1 MMIPIVRSIYFLLI
15 SVHLIWTF
23 PTFLYAAELTED
35 YRLGAE
41 DVIQFTVY
49 DQADLSI
56 TVKVSPDGYIPFPL
70 LGRIKAEGFTGREL
84 EKDVEDKLL
93 SDYLKNPQVSILI
106 KEYRSRKIYVLGG
119 VANPGIYELTRTI
132 TLLEALS
139 RAGGLSNNAARHA
152 VISRSKRKDDE
163 TGTATEPLK
172 VDLKRLL
179 DEGDTSLNVSIH
191 DGDVIQIPNANSYFV
206 FGEVKSP
213 GLYSIDKDLTILQ
226 AITKAGGFT
235 KIAAPSRTKVIRG
248 KNGTEE
254 TIKVDISDIIKGDK
268 EKNIYIKADDIVVIP
283 ESFF

>member
-1 MMIPIVRSIYFLLI
+1 MMIPIARSIYFLLI
-15 SVHLIWTF
+15 SVYIISSL
-23 PTFLYAAELTED
+23 PTFLHAKELAED
-35 YRLGAE
+35 YRIGAE
-41 DVIQFTVY
+41 DVIQITVY
-49 DQADLSI
+49 DQPDLSI
-56 TVKVSPDGYIPFPL
+56 SVKVSPDGYIPFPL

-84 EKDVEDKLL
+84 EKEVEDKLL
-93 SDYLKNPQVSILI
+93 ADYLKNPQVSILI
-106 KEYRSRKIYVLGG
+106 KEYRSRKVYVLGG
-119 VANPGIYELTRTI
+119 VASPGIYELTGTI
-132 TLLEALS
+132 SLLEALS
-139 RAGGLSNNAARHA
+139 RAGGLNNNAARHA
-152 VISRSKRKDDE
+152 VISRSQKQYNE
-163 TGTATEPLK
+163 TGAVEEPLK

-191 DGDVIQIPNANSYFV
+191 DGDVIQIPSANSYFV

>member
-1 MMIPIVRSIYFLLI
+1 MTMARSIYLLFINIFTII
-15 SVHLIWTF
+15 SLAAL
-23 PTFLYAAELTED
+23 LYAGELTED
-35 YRLGAE
+35 YRIGAE
-41 DVIQFTVY
+41 DVIQITVY
-49 DQADLSI
+49 AQPDLSI

-70 LGRIKAEGFTGREL
+70 LGRIKADGFTGREL
-84 EKDVEDKLL
+84 EKDVEARLL
-93 SDYLKNPQVSILI
+93 SDYLNNPQVSILI

-119 VANPGIYELTRTI
+119 VAKPGMYELTKTI

-152 VISRSKRKDDE
+152 VISRSKKRPQNE
-163 TGTATEPLK
+163 TIEEPIK

-179 DEGDTSLNVSIH
+179 DEGDTSLNVNIH
-191 DGDVIQIPNANSYFV
+191 DGDVIQIPSTNSYFV

-213 GLYSIDKDLTILQ
+213 GLYAIDKDLTILQ
-226 AITKAGGFT
+226 AITRAGGFT

-268 EKNIYIKADDIVVIP
+268 EKDIYIKADDIVVIP

>member
-1 MMIPIVRSIYFLLI
+1 MTRSVYLFFLYICAIFLLP
-15 SVHLIWTF
+15 S
-23 PTFLYAAELTED
+23 FLYAGESTED
-35 YRLGAE
+35 YRIGAE
-41 DVIQFTVY
+41 DVIQITVY
-49 DQADLSI
+49 DQPDLSI

-70 LGRIKAEGFTGREL
+70 LGRIKVEGFTGREL
-84 EKDVEDKLL
+84 EKDVEKRLL
-93 SDYLKNPQVSILI
+93 QDYLNNPQVSILI

-119 VANPGIYELTRTI
+119 VVNPGMYELTKGI

-152 VISRSKRKDDE
+152 IISKPKKLHKNGALE
-163 TGTATEPLK
+163 EPLK

-179 DEGDTSLNVSIH
+179 DDGDTSLNVKIN
-191 DGDVIQIPNANSYFV
+191 DGDVIQIPSTNSYFV

-213 GLYSIDKDLTILQ
+213 GLYQIDKDITILQ
-226 AITKAGGFT
+226 AITRAGGFT

-268 EKNIYIKADDIVVIP
+268 EKDIFIMADDIVVIP

>member
-1 MMIPIVRSIYFLLI
+1 MPRSIYFLPIAI
-15 SVHLIWTF
+15 SMLLFFSTH
-23 PTFLYAAELTED
+23 LYAGELTED
-35 YRLGAE
+35 YRIGAE
-41 DVIQFTVY
+41 DVIQITVY
-49 DQADLSI
+49 DQPDLSI

-70 LGRIKAEGFTGREL
+70 LGRIKVGGYTGREL
-84 EKDVEDKLL
+84 EKEVENKLL
-93 SDYLKNPQVSILI
+93 TDYLKNPQVSILI

-119 VANPGIYELTRTI
+119 VANPGMYELTKAI

-139 RAGGLSNNAARHA
+139 RAGGLSNSAARHA
-152 VISRSKRKDDE
+152 VISRSKSRHDQ
-163 TGTATEPLK
+163 TGAVEEPLK

-179 DEGDTSLNVSIH
+179 DEGDTSLNVNIH
-191 DGDVIQIPNANSYFV
+191 DGDVIQIPSTNSYFV

-254 TIKVDISDIIKGDK
+254 TIKVDISDIIKGAK

>member
-1 MMIPIVRSIYFLLI
+1 
-15 SVHLIWTF
+15 
-23 PTFLYAAELTED
+23 LTED
-35 YRLGAE
+35 YRIGAE
-41 DVIQFTVY
+41 DVIQITVY
-49 DQADLSI
+49 DQPDLSI
-56 TVKVSPDGYIPFPL
+56 TVKVSPDGFIPFPL

-84 EKDVEDKLL
+84 EKNVEDRLL
-93 SDYLKNPQVSILI
+93 SDYLNNPQVSILI

-119 VANPGIYELTRTI
+119 VASPGIYELTKAI

-139 RAGGLSNNAARHA
+139 RAGGLTNNAARHA
-152 VISRSKRKDDE
+152 VISRSKKSDE
-163 TGTATEPLK
+163 NSSTEEPLK

-179 DEGDTSLNVSIH
+179 DEGDTSLNVNIH

-226 AITKAGGFT
+226 AITRAGGFT

-248 KNGTEE
+248 QNGTEE
-254 TIKVDISDIIKGDK
+254 TIKVDVSDIIKGQK
-268 EKNIYIKADDIVVIP
+268 EKDIYIKADDIVVIP

>member
-1 MMIPIVRSIYFLLI
+1 MIPMARSICFLLL
-15 SVHLIWTF
+15 SAYLIWTI

-35 YRLGAE
+35 YRIGAE
-41 DVIQFTVY
+41 DVIQVTVY
-49 DQADLSI
+49 DQADLSV
-56 TVKVSPDGYIPFPL
+56 TVKISPDGYIPFPL

-84 EKDVEDKLL
+84 EKDIEARLL
-93 SDYLKNPQVSILI
+93 SDYLNNPQVSILI

-119 VANPGIYELTRTI
+119 VANPGMYELTKAI

-152 VISRSKRKDDE
+152 VISRSKKLRENGVID
-163 TGTATEPLK
+163 EPLK

-179 DEGDTSLNVSIH
+179 DEGDISLNVNIH
-191 DGDVIQIPNANSYFV
+191 DGDVVQIPNANSYFV

-226 AITKAGGFT
+226 AVTRAGGFT

-248 KNGTEE
+248 KNGKEE

-268 EKNIYIKADDIVVIP
+268 EKDIYIKADDIVVIP

>member
-1 MMIPIVRSIYFLLI
+1 MARSIYLLLI
-15 SVHLIWTF
+15 NIFAIFSFTSLI
-23 PTFLYAAELTED
+23 YAGDLTED
-35 YRLGAE
+35 YRIGDE
-41 DVIQFTVY
+41 DVIQIKVY
-49 DQADLSI
+49 DQPDLSI

-70 LGRIKAEGFTGREL
+70 LGRIKAEGFTGRDL
-84 EKDVEDKLL
+84 EKDIEARLL
-93 SDYLKNPQVSILI
+93 ADYLNNPQVSILI

-119 VANPGIYELTRTI
+119 VASPGMYELTKDI

-152 VISRSKRKDDE
+152 VISKSKKRPQN
-163 TGTATEPLK
+163 GTIEEPLK
-172 VDLKRLL
+172 IDLKRLL

-191 DGDVIQIPNANSYFV
+191 DGDVVQIPNTNSYFV

-213 GLYSIDKDLTILQ
+213 GLYAIDKDLTILQ

-254 TIKVDISDIIKGDK
+254 TIEVDIPDIIKGDK
-268 EKNIYIKADDIVVIP
+268 EQDIYIKADDIVVIP

>member
-1 MMIPIVRSIYFLLI
+1 MARSICFFLL
-15 SVHLIWTF
+15 SVYVFFIL
-23 PTFLYAAELTED
+23 PTPLNAKEMSED
-35 YRLGAE
+35 YRIGAE
-41 DVIQFTVY
+41 DVIQIAVY
-49 DQADLSI
+49 GQADLSI
-56 TVKVSPDGYIPFPL
+56 TVKVSPDGFIPFPL

-84 EKDVEDKLL
+84 EEEVEKRLL
-93 SDYLKNPQVSILI
+93 LDYLNNPQVSILI
-106 KEYRSRKIYVLGG
+106 KEYRSRKVYVLGG
-119 VANPGIYELTRTI
+119 VSNPGIYELTKAI

-152 VISRSKRKDDE
+152 VISRSKKGNKNSTIE
-163 TGTATEPLK
+163 EPLK

-179 DEGDTSLNVSIH
+179 DEGDTSLNVNIH
-191 DGDVIQIPNANSYFV
+191 DGDVIQIPSANSYFV

-226 AITKAGGFT
+226 AIIRAGGFT

-254 TIKVDISDIIKGDK
+254 TIEVDISDIIKGDK
-268 EKNIYIKADDIVVIP
+268 EKDIYIKADDIVVIP

>member
-1 MMIPIVRSIYFLLI
+1 MMIPMARSIYFLLLSVYLI
-15 SVHLIWTF
+15 SSF
-23 PTFLYAAELTED
+23 PNFLYASTLTED
-35 YRLGAE
+35 YRIGAE
-41 DVIQFTVY
+41 DVIQITVY
-49 DQADLSI
+49 DQPDLSI
-56 TVKVSPDGYIPFPL
+56 TIKVSPDGFIPFPL
-70 LGRIKAEGFTGREL
+70 LGRIKAKGFTGREL
-84 EKDVEDKLL
+84 EKDVEAKLL
-93 SDYLKNPQVSILI
+93 TDYLNNPQVSILI

-119 VANPGIYELTRTI
+119 VSNPGMYALTKSI

-139 RAGGLSNNAARHA
+139 KAGGLSNNAARHA
-152 VISRSKRKDDE
+152 VISRSKKQYQN
-163 TGTATEPLK
+163 GTLEEPLK

-179 DEGDTSLNVSIH
+179 DEGDTSLNVNIH
-191 DGDVIQIPNANSYFV
+191 DGDVVQIPSANSYFV

-226 AITKAGGFT
+226 AITRAGGFT

-268 EKNIYIKADDIVVIP
+268 EKDIYIKADDIVVIP

>member
-1 MMIPIVRSIYFLLI
+1 MMIPIARSIYFLLLSVYII
-15 SVHLIWTF
+15 SSF
-23 PTFLYAAELTED
+23 PTFLYAAEPVED
-35 YRLGAE
+35 YRIGAE
-41 DVIQFTVY
+41 DVIQITVY
-49 DQADLSI
+49 DQPDLSI
-56 TVKVSPDGYIPFPL
+56 TVKVSPDGFIPFPL
-70 LGRIKAEGFTGREL
+70 LGRIKAEGYTGMEL
-84 EKDVEDKLL
+84 EKEVEKRLL
-93 SDYLKNPQVSILI
+93 LDYLTNPQVSILI

-152 VISRSKRKDDE
+152 VISRSKSRHDQ
-163 TGTATEPLK
+163 TGVVEEPLK

-213 GLYSIDKDLTILQ
+213 GLYTIDKDLTILQ
-226 AITKAGGFT
+226 AITRAGGFT
-235 KIAAPSRTKVIRG
+235 KIAAPARTKVIRSKDG
-248 KNGTEE
+248 NDE
-254 TIKVDISDIIKGDK
+254 TIKVDISNIIKGDK
-268 EKNIYIKADDIVVIP
+268 EKDIYISADDIVVVP